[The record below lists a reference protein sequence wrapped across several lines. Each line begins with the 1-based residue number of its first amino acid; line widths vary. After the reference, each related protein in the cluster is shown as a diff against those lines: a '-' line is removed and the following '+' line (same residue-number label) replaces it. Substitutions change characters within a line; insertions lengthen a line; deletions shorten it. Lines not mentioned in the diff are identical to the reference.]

1 MGIVHHREEGRGLKS
16 YEFMEAA
23 VDRYLQEAREA
34 AASIQDAEER
44 LARCE
49 ARLGLLGAGC
59 AKLGLG
65 QPVGP
70 AARGDAM
77 AEAVQDLWDLR
88 RELAESVAHHGRALE
103 AARTAFPACDPAR
116 YALWLHEVERMTW
129 HQAARRVGYSASWCK
144 QVGRERAVRSAYE
157 AIPEADK
164 RRLFPEAQPRII

>member
-1 MGIVHHREEGRGLKS
+1 MKS

-23 VDRYLQEAREA
+23 VERYLQEAKEA

-49 ARLGLLGAGC
+49 ARLGLLGANC
-59 AKLGLG
+59 AKLGQG
-65 QPVGP
+65 GRV
-70 AARGDAM
+70 AARGDAV

-88 RELAESVAHHGRALE
+88 RELAESMAHHGRALE